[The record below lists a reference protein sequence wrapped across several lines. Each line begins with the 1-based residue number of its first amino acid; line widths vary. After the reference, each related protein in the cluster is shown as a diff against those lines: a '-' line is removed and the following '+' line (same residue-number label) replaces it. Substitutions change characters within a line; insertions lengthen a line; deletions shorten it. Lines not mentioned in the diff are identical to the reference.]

1 MLASSFFDPMLGI
14 DIHWEMVPMPAPVPT
29 PIPNPFTGIIR
40 DFTGLAA
47 GLALSN
53 AIAAV
58 ASKGAAAVK
67 GPVMYWGVIPASNT
81 GTNGEH
87 VPGHILIPPGTSW
100 APVPKTPKPVVRP
113 NETPKPPKPVSPD
126 NDAIIVFGSKT
137 VTVLGSN
144 AVRMGDLA
152 MSCSEPV
159 RLPSSAV
166 IAVPKGAPILIGGP
180 MSLDIA
186 AAIFASLRTRFIGDS
201 LQAVISRLPIGP
213 RGRAVLSWIACM
225 LTGHPVDVATG
236 KMMTHAMDAE
246 LAGPLPLNIERFYL
260 SNFSSRCGPLGHGWS
275 SSLDQSIWE
284 ERGKVV
290 LLAEDGRE
298 LEFDTFDFP
307 KHKVPVGVEIRHLI
321 DRLILKSEGYGIWS
335 VTSHEGIRREF
346 APVPGRNDGRAR
358 IQRIAS
364 RNGFHEIVFI
374 YDKQGRLEWV
384 RDAAGRMIGI
394 EQDDRDRFVALKL
407 PRPNQ
412 PGWYVH

>member
-137 VTVLGSN
+137 VSVLGTN

-159 RLPSSAV
+159 RLPSTAV
-166 IAVPKGAPILIGGP
+166 IAVPKGPPILIGGP
-180 MSLDIA
+180 MSLDIM
-186 AAIFASLRTRFIGDS
+186 AAIFASLRTRFISDS
-201 LQAVISRLPIGP
+201 LHAGISRLPIGP
-213 RGRAVLSWIACM
+213 RGRAVLSWIACT

-236 KMMTHAMDAE
+236 KMITHAIDVE
-246 LAGPLPLNIERFYL
+246 LPGPLPLKIERFYQ
-260 SNFSSRCGPLGHGWS
+260 SNFASRQGPVGHGWS
-275 SSLDQSIWE
+275 LSIDQAIWE
-284 ERGKVV
+284 EHGKVV
-290 LLAEDGRE
+290 LLWEDGRE
-298 LEFDTFDFP
+298 LEFDTFDLP
-307 KHKVPVGVEIRHLI
+307 HHRMRIGDRAWHPI
-321 DRLILKSEGYGIWS
+321 DRLTLCREKGGWCITTHKG
-335 VTSHEGIRREF
+335 VRHEF
-346 APVPGRNDGRAR
+346 AAVRGDKSGRAR
-358 IQRIAS
+358 LQRVLS
-364 RNGFHEIVFI
+364 RCGFFEIRCS
-374 YDKQGRLEWV
+374 YDQDGRLESV
-384 RDAAGRMIGI
+384 RDAGG
-394 EQDDRDRFVALKL
+394 
-407 PRPNQ
+407 
-412 PGWYVH
+412 